1 MSLSFSELFLK
12 LGLREKESLRHKNV
26 PEGEYLAIL
35 SVKYNIDPDNLFQAL
50 VSAKEQE
57 KVLCDPLTIKCRG
70 KSRGGRIFLI
80 MDSTS
85 VVAQIV
91 LSEGFLSEKT
101 NPINK
106 FKDCERIRNFLAK
119 KAACTIKL
127 RTVSDLIV
135 GMNSINLAGKILE
148 LDEPKSLHT
157 RWGANCVVA
166 NALIGDNT
174 GTIRL
179 VLWGSQADSV
189 SVGDKVQ
196 IVNARMRA
204 FKGEKQLQV
213 GRNGAVKIEREQSI
227 ATVGLRD

>member
-1 MSLSFSELFLK
+1 M
-12 LGLREKESLRHKNV
+12 RHKNV

-35 SVKYNIDPDNLFQAL
+35 SAKYNINPDKLFQAL

-57 KVLCDPLTIKCRG
+57 KVLCDSLAIKCRG
-70 KSRGGRIFLI
+70 KSCGGRIFLI
-80 MDSTS
+80 MDGTS

-91 LSEGFLSEKT
+91 ISEGFLSEKT
-101 NPINK
+101 NPISK
-106 FKDCERIRNFLAK
+106 FKDCERIRNYLAK
-119 KAACTIKL
+119 KAACTFKL

-135 GMNSINLAGKILE
+135 GMNSINLTGKILE
-148 LDEPKSLHT
+148 LDEPKSLYT

-174 GTIRL
+174 GTVKLI
-179 VLWGSQADSV
+179 LWGGQADSV

-213 GRNGAVKIEREQSI
+213 GRNGVVKVERERSI